1 MKHRVLG
8 PVEGNSFSGREM
20 INCYLSMDLTCA
32 APLTQVESAN
42 AAQEMKF
49 LPRPTRTEYNPLD
62 TTRLALSLIGDSFLS
77 VNLFTAC
84 AGACAHM
91 SDLFSSH

>member
-1 MKHRVLG
+1 
-8 PVEGNSFSGREM
+8 M
-20 INCYLSMDLTCA
+20 INRYLGADLTCA

-62 TTRLALSLIGDSFLS
+62 TIRLALPLIGDSFLS
-77 VNLFTAC
+77 PSAC
-84 AGACAHM
+84 LPPVQVLVCVLCTTRSQGIKITFVICAIYTH
-91 SDLFSSH
+91 F

>member
-1 MKHRVLG
+1 
-8 PVEGNSFSGREM
+8 M
-20 INCYLSMDLTCA
+20 INCYLSTDLTFA

-42 AAQEMKF
+42 ATQEMKF
-49 LPRPTRTEYNPLD
+49 LPRLTRTEYNPLD
-62 TTRLALSLIGDSFLS
+62 TTRLALLLIGDSFLS

-84 AGACAHM
+84 AGACVRT